1 MMDDAA
7 CGGYDGCCAAYE
19 RPRRTAPLIGAA
31 GAVISARSAPHCEA

>member
-1 MMDDAA
+1 MMDGAA

-19 RPRRTAPLIGAA
+19 RRFAPQLIGAA